1 MIISNQQIDL
11 GLRIGVI
18 NIAIF
23 AAVIILVTRLFYVQL
38 REGDKYAET
47 LKSQTTVSVL
57 LSPARGGIYD
67 RNGIGLAENR
77 ASLDIDVYLREMV
90 GHYARNQK
98 GKLPK
103 TSYKG
108 RQLANVLEILEQS
121 TGDIFKTL
129 ALPVEYSENDLM
141 RHYDQKPNIPFQLA
155 NDLDF
160 STLSRFSE
168 HSINIPGIQ
177 ETARPVRYYTF
188 GALAPHILGYV
199 GAVEEQK
206 KGVFIESVGKEGIE
220 KTFDSFLQG
229 RPGKKVLKKNNVGYI
244 LGVEAIENPNVGN
257 SIYTSIDAHFQHIAE
272 QAMRNQGVGRGSCVI
287 MDIWSGDILAMVSVP
302 NYDPNVF
309 IPNID
314 SANWKQLNTDPTAP
328 LHHRALASYNPG
340 STFKT
345 LVSLAALENPK
356 ANFTPGTYINSPGAI
371 FRANRWW
378 NDWYESG
385 RGSINL
391 HTALQ
396 WSCNTFFYQLGP
408 RTGIES
414 IVNAAKE
421 LGFGKKLLV
430 GEDGEPLLKGEDPGI
445 IPGPN
450 WMNAQED
457 RRFAYWKSQ
466 KEKDPSFKYPRRWRE
481 RWSEGHTINTSIGQG
496 FTQVSA
502 LQLTTMMCAVAN
514 GGTIYYPRLVRAIK
528 SNSESDGGEL
538 KEFPVRKMGQLGLK
552 PEYLKAVQE
561 GLRAVV
567 TGGTAQRARFPEYE
581 MAGKTGTAQAW
592 TIVNGQR
599 VKDNRALFN
608 GYGPYNDPK
617 YAITVIIEGGTSGG
631 RDTGPVV
638 KEIFQKVAELEKGS
652 SMDLVYL
659 SPAIGHFK
667 GVQSIE
673 PDADQETAPPPAEPL
688 EFVPDVPGSTEPQ
701 RQKRSFWD
709 RLFNR

>member
-1 MIISNQQIDL
+1 MIISNQQVDL

-23 AAVIILVTRLFYVQL
+23 AAVLILVSRLFYVQL
-38 REGDKYAET
+38 SEGDKYTET
-47 LKSQTTVSVL
+47 LKSQTTVSIL

-108 RQLANVLEILEQS
+108 RQLADVPEILEQS

-129 ALPVEYSENDLM
+129 ALHVEYSTKDLI
-141 RHYDQKPNIPFQLA
+141 RHYDQKPNIPFQLV

-206 KGVFIESVGKEGIE
+206 KGVFIESIGKEGIE

-229 RPGKKVLKKNNVGYI
+229 KPGKKVLKKNNIGYI
-244 LGVEAIENPNVGN
+244 LGVEAIETPTIGSSV
-257 SIYTSIDAHFQHIAE
+257 YTSIDAHFQHIAE
-272 QAMRNQGVGRGSCVI
+272 QAMRNQGVGRGTCVI
-287 MDIWSGDILAMVSVP
+287 MDIWNGDILAMVSVP
-302 NYDPNVF
+302 NYDPNIF
-309 IPNID
+309 IPSID
-314 SANWKQLNTDPTAP
+314 SASLKKLSQDPTGP
-328 LHHRALASYNPG
+328 LHHRAIAAYNPA

-345 LVSLAALENPK
+345 LITLAALGNPK
-356 ANFTPGTYINSPGAI
+356 ANFSPNTYINSPGAI
-371 FRANRWW
+371 YRANRWW
-378 NDWYESG
+378 KDWYEPG
-385 RGSINL
+385 RGSINM

-396 WSCNTFFYQLGP
+396 WSTNTFYYQLAV
-408 RTGIES
+408 RTGIDS
-414 IVNAAKE
+414 IVSTANQ
-421 LGFGKKLLV
+421 LGFNQQLLV
-430 GEDGEPLLKGEDPGI
+430 DGDGKALVKGESKGIVAGPG
-445 IPGPN
+445 

-466 KEKDPSFKYPRRWRE
+466 KEKNPNFKYPRRWRE
-481 RWSEGHTINTSIGQG
+481 RWSEGHTMNTAIGQG

-502 LQLTTMMCAVAN
+502 VQLTTMMSAIAN
-514 GGTIYYPRLVRAIK
+514 GGKVYFPRLVRAVK
-528 SNSESDGGEL
+528 GYDESGAETV
-538 KEFPVRKMGQLGLK
+538 EEYPVRLNGNLNIK
-552 PEYLKAVQE
+552 PKHLKAVQE

-567 TGGTAQRARFPEYE
+567 TGGTGGRANSSKYAI
-581 MAGKTGTAQAW
+581 AGKTGTAQAW
-592 TIVNGQR
+592 AIVNGQK
-599 VKDNRALFN
+599 VIDNRALFN
-608 GYGPYNDPK
+608 GYAPYNDPK

-638 KEIFQKVAELEKGS
+638 KEIFEKIEKLEQGS
-652 SMDLVYL
+652 SIDLVYL
-659 SPAIGHFK
+659 SPAVGHFR
-667 GVQSIE
+667 GVQTINSEEEEEQIQPIQGTFE
-673 PDADQETAPPPAEPL
+673 PIPETPEI
-688 EFVPDVPGSTEPQ
+688 VPQ
-701 RQKRSFWD
+701 RKKPSFWD
-709 RLFNR
+709 RIFNR